1 MNRFLLIVYLALLQ
15 SSILLAGPTVDFSA
29 NFRTICAGASTQ
41 LAGTVSA
48 GGPVSSWAWTF
59 TGGTPLTTLTYTG
72 QYPSM
77 IFANPGLYDVQLIAT
92 DGSGSTTV
100 TKTGYITVSPGGKNY
115 NYSVN
120 VDNHWKFMHQM
131 SIDFG
136 NAPIISPPTIGTSP
150 FVSTTA
156 NPFDGA
162 SSISNS
168 DGDFLFATNGKTVWD
183 RYHNVMPNGTGLFGN
198 GYSLQT
204 SLIVPFI
211 TDCSNKYYIFTASTV
226 VSEGLSYSVVDMSLN
241 NGLGAVEVATKN
253 TNLLTNTMGKL
264 TATLHCN
271 GKDVWIVV
279 HLYDSD
285 QFKAFRITAAGI
297 NPVPVTST
305 TGSYYPTQTN
315 HIELSRGELKIS
327 PNGKHLALSIHPFTP
342 FGQPQLF
349 DFDNA
354 TGIVSNPRT
363 IPVQGLVKN
372 HIGSVEFSPDSK
384 LLYIN
389 ETSMLVQR
397 TIGSSSLG
405 APVNLH
411 TYTNGTGTST
421 LVLGPDDKIYF
432 NYTKHQSSGMFPP
445 TDAIGAIRKPNLTGA
460 AADVNP
466 TEINITPERSIF
478 SLNNCFISKTLNH
491 AAAIVTTVI
500 NKTICYPAGNVV
512 LDAGPG
518 SIYTWSTGATTDKI
532 TVSVPGD
539 YTVQV
544 ADVNGCLSNF
554 KFVVT
559 DALITKNVTV
569 HIPCGNTIDLA
580 DHDGCP
586 GQYASWSIL
595 ALSQT
600 LLTTQVA
607 PTTTTVYQKITYSD
621 ASMTCIQ
628 CIQNITVVVDP
639 SNISTVI
646 ALVCP
651 GKPLTISP
659 SSFFCAGA
667 VAWELTGPGYLP
679 TPLAGPSATI
689 PNPLSGTYTIT
700 SIMPNGCRCETRYT
714 ISFISP
720 PVPINTTIHIPC
732 GSSINLA
739 DYDKCFGFYHA
750 WGIPAQNVMLVTT
763 TVTPSPGTTV
773 YQKIT
778 YSDNN
783 LSCITCIQNLT
794 VITDP
799 IPPTTIIARICPGNP
814 LTITPSL
821 FSCAGGVSWEVSGPG
836 LLPSPLS
843 GPSATI
849 PNPVSGTYTITSILP
864 NGCRCETR
872 YIVDFLPPPVPINTV
887 LHIECGTSINL
898 ADYDLCGGFVSTWGI
913 PAQNLMLVT
922 TTITPPLGTT
932 VYQKTT
938 YSDGN
943 MNCVTC
949 IQNITVIVTQ
959 PPIAVIQR
967 TANVVCGQRLDL
979 DLYNSCGTSGYS
991 EGWIIG
997 IPPVYVIS
1005 APVVYPV
1012 GPMKYRREVYT
1023 DENKTCLKCVVEV
1036 TVNYIPPVPIV
1047 RTINVPCGTTIN
1059 LDDYNEC
1066 EDGYS
1071 NGWSFAILP
1080 GYFMPSGIIT
1090 PGALSLNL
1098 TYRKEIYGDPEKT
1111 CLKCVMEININVTEP
1126 VVPEHNITKYI
1137 ECSKYFSI
1145 EIIALEEPCRG
1156 SCSSIKYF
1164 DEAGNE
1170 ITTGWI
1176 AKLGDAP
1183 KKVIRKCY
1191 GPNGC
1196 LMCKVIFTVI
1206 TTQNTHPGG
1215 TIWTREICDL
1225 PTSYV
1230 FQASDFVMPVPPLNR
1245 MKWYNNGV
1253 LIPGN
1258 MASYLINPV
1267 TVGTYKFEVYDAF
1280 GCLTDV
1286 FTLKIV
1292 PCTPPAPPESPG
1304 MPGQSKPKS
1313 SDPLVHVY
1321 PNPNSGMFNIDW
1333 NSDFSCEYIEITDN
1347 IGRKIYTTSVAENT
1361 NKLAVDLS
1369 RVAKGIY
1376 FVELMNKNKV
1386 RHIQKVV
1393 IH

>member
-1 MNRFLLIVYLALLQ
+1 MNRLLLFVYLFLLQ
-15 SSILLAGPTVDFSA
+15 TSILLAGPTVDFSA
-29 NFRTICAGASTQ
+29 NFRTICAGTSTQ

-59 TGGTPLTTLTYTG
+59 TGGTPFTTLTFTG

-77 IFANPGLYDVQLIAT
+77 TFTNPGVYDAQLVAT

-100 TKTGYITVSPGGKNY
+100 TKTGYITVSAAGKNY

-120 VDNHWKFMHQM
+120 VDNHWKFMHQL
-131 SIDFG
+131 SINFG
-136 NAPIISPPTIGTSP
+136 NAPITSPPTIGTSP

-168 DGDFLFATNGKTVWD
+168 DGDFLFTTNGKTVWD
-183 RYHNVMPNGTGLFGN
+183 RYHNVMPNGTGLFGT

-226 VSEGLSYSVVDMSLN
+226 VAEGLSYSVVDMSLN

-297 NPVPVTST
+297 NPVPVTSAI
-305 TGSYYPTQTN
+305 GSYYPTQTN
-315 HIELSRGELKIS
+315 HIELSRGEMKIS
-327 PNGKHLALSIHPFTP
+327 PNGKYLALSIHPFTQ

-349 DFDNA
+349 DFDNG

-363 IPVQGLVKN
+363 IPVQGIVKN
-372 HIGSVEFSPDSK
+372 YIGSVEFSPDSK

-397 TIGSSSLG
+397 TIGTSSLG

-491 AAAIVTTVI
+491 ASPAATIVI
-500 NKTICYPAGNVV
+500 NKLICHPAGNVV
-512 LDAGPG
+512 LDPGPG
-518 SIYTWSTGATTDKI
+518 SIFEWSTGASSDEI
-532 TVSVPGD
+532 TVNTPGM
-539 YTVQV
+539 YTVKV
-544 ADVNGCLSNF
+544 TDVNGCFLNF
-554 KFVVT
+554 KFVVA
-559 DALITKNVTV
+559 DSLITKNKT
-569 HIPCGNTIDLA
+569 INITCGNTINLA
-580 DHDGCP
+580 NYDDCP
-586 GQYASWSIL
+586 GQYISWSIP

-600 LLTTQVA
+600 LLTTQVSPIA
-607 PTTTTVYQKITYSD
+607 TTVYRKITYTDSTK
-621 ASMTCIQ
+621 TCIQ
-628 CIQNITVVVDP
+628 CIQDITVVVAP

-646 ALVCP
+646 TRVCP

-659 SSFFCAGA
+659 GSFFCNGA
-667 VAWELTGPGYLP
+667 VAWELSGPGMSP
-679 TPLAGPSATI
+679 SPLSGPSATI
-689 PNPLSGTYTIT
+689 SSPVAGVYTIT
-700 SIMPNGCRCETRYT
+700 AIMPNGCRCETRY
-714 ISFISP
+714 IVSFFSP
-720 PVPINTTIHIPC
+720 AVPINTTIHIPC

-739 DYDKCFGFYHA
+739 DYDQCFGFFHA

-778 YSDNN
+778 YSDDEF
-783 LSCITCIQNLT
+783 SCITCIQNLT

-814 LTITPSL
+814 LTISPSL
-821 FSCAGGVSWEVSGPG
+821 FSCAGGVAWEVSGPG

-849 PNPVSGTYTITSILP
+849 PNPVSGTYTITTILP

-887 LHIECGTSINL
+887 LHIECGTPINL
-898 ADYDLCGGFVSTWGI
+898 ADYDLCGGFVSMWGI
-913 PAQNLMLVT
+913 PAQNVMLVT

-943 MNCVTC
+943 MNCITC

-959 PPIAVIQR
+959 PPVAVIHR
-967 TANVVCGQRLDL
+967 IANVVCGQRLDL
-979 DLYNSCGTSGYS
+979 DLYNSCGNSGYS

-997 IPPVYVIS
+997 TPPIYVIS
-1005 APVVYPV
+1005 NPVVYPV
-1012 GPMKYRREVYT
+1012 GPMVYQRLVYT
-1023 DENKTCLKCVVEV
+1023 DDTKTCLKCVVEV

-1047 RTINVPCGTTIN
+1047 RTLNVPCGTTIN

-1066 EDGYS
+1066 DDGYS
-1071 NGWSFAILP
+1071 LAGWNLGIPP
-1080 GYFMPSGIIT
+1080 GYIMSPSVIT
-1090 PGALSLNL
+1090 PTLMNFTF
-1098 TYRKEIYGDPEKT
+1098 TYRKEIYGDPAKT
-1111 CLKCVMEININVTEP
+1111 CLKCVMLITVNVTEP
-1126 VVPEHNITKYI
+1126 VVPEYNITKYI
-1137 ECSKYFSI
+1137 ECGKLFSL
-1145 EIIALEEPCRG
+1145 EIIALDEPCRA

-1164 DEAGNE
+1164 DEHNNE
-1170 ITTGWI
+1170 ITTGWT

-1196 LMCKVIFTVI
+1196 LMCKVTFTVI

-1215 TIWTREICDL
+1215 TTWTRRICDL
-1225 PTSYV
+1225 PNPSSYT
-1230 FQASDFVMPVPPLNR
+1230 FMASDFVTTLPPLNR

-1253 LIPGN
+1253 LIPG
-1258 MASYLINPV
+1258 MMSSYIISPVNP
-1267 TVGTYKFEVYDAF
+1267 GTYKFEVYDEF

-1286 FTLKIV
+1286 YTLKLV
-1292 PCTPPAPPESPG
+1292 ACTPPESG
-1304 MPGQSKPKS
+1304 EMQSKPKS
-1313 SDPLVHVY
+1313 SDPFAHVY

-1347 IGRKIYTTSVAENT
+1347 IGRKIYTTSVGENT

-1369 RVAKGIY
+1369 HVAKGIY
-1376 FVELMNKNKV
+1376 FVELVNKNKV